1 MLIANRR
8 QIWRLWSVRVSA
20 LGSMIFA
27 ILIAAP
33 DQLLAIWAALPPV
46 LQAMIP
52 NAAEL
57 GLALQAASLVAR
69 ILRQKDHA
77 NGDR

>member
-33 DQLLAIWAALPPV
+33 DQLLAIWAALPPE

-52 NAAEL
+52 NAPEL
-57 GLALQAASLVAR
+57 GLVLFVASLVAR
-69 ILRQKDHA
+69 ILRQKDRTD
-77 NGDR
+77 GDR